1 MMMTA
6 SVPAPM
12 YKTILLRYEWDG
24 ACGVPGPAAAETVDA
39 TVLPRARTLMP

>member
-24 ACGVPGPAAAETVDA
+24 AYGVPGPAATETVDA
-39 TVLPRARTLMP
+39 AVLLRARTLRP